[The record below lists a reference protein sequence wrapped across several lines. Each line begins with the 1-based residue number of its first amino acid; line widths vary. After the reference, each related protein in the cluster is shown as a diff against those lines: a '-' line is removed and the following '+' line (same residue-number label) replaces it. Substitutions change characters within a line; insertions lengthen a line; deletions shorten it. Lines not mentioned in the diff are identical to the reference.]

1 MAALMT
7 LTIEYSDGKTV
18 TRTIL
23 PKTLVAFERHF
34 SMGIGAISSET
45 RMEHIFWLAWD
56 AERTVA
62 AATQPPADWP
72 EFDDSLGDVVSVN
85 AEDDAT
91 PLVTESS
98 SPAA

>member
-56 AERTVA
+56 AERT
-62 AATQPPADWP
+62 ATGTAKP
-72 EFDDSLGDVVSVN
+72 FDDWLDDVVSVN
-85 AEDDAT
+85 AEDDAV
-91 PLVTESS
+91 PLDTESS
-98 SPAA
+98 LPAA